1 MTPDAVTGDR
11 LGRSGESSTKLK
23 IIRYQLVVGAASF
36 VPQAHLTL
44 DEPFI
49 PLVRRQ
55 IVVA

>member
-1 MTPDAVTGDR
+1 MLSQDDR